1 MRCYRCS
8 FSDYFRYTD
17 IDATVINIDNEGQIL
32 INPFSPRV
40 DSFRSSH
47 IFEYFISHN
56 AVISPEQEE
65 REGSALIL
73 RSDADLSDE
82 NEVVEALEAQYS
94 GYTVKFAE
102 MQSIGGVLRYK

>member
-1 MRCYRCS
+1 MRCYRCTY
-8 FSDYFRYTD
+8 SDYYRYTD
-17 IDATVINIDNEGQIL
+17 IDATVINHDNEGQML
-32 INPFSPRV
+32 LNPFSPRLEE
-40 DSFRSSH
+40 FRSSR
-47 IFEYFISHN
+47 ICEYFLSRN

-73 RSDADLSDE
+73 RSEADLSDE
-82 NEVVEALEAQYS
+82 RTVANALEAQYA